1 MDKNAACKSIG
12 VWLIVFGVGLLDSA
26 VQSWFLGP
34 RLGELMSHVVST
46 LMLMIVV
53 LMCSSV
59 LVNRFLK
66 DYVNRDL
73 FIIGFMWI
81 TLSVS
86 FEFLVGHYVLDQP
99 WSALVHDYNLFAGR
113 VWILVLMTELIGPW
127 FMASNKR

>member
-1 MDKNAACKSIG
+1 
-12 VWLIVFGVGLLDSA
+12 
-26 VQSWFLGP
+26 
-34 RLGELMSHVVST
+34 MSHVVST

-66 DYVNRDL
+66 DYMNRDL
-73 FIIGFMWI
+73 FIIGFMWV

-99 WSALVHDYNLFAGR
+99 WAALVHDYNLFAGR
-113 VWILVLMTELIGPW
+113 VWILVLTTELIGPW
-127 FMASNKR
+127 FMASNKH

>member
-1 MDKNAACKSIG
+1 
-12 VWLIVFGVGLLDSA
+12 
-26 VQSWFLGP
+26 
-34 RLGELMSHVVST
+34 MSHVVST

-53 LMCSSV
+53 LTCSSV

-73 FIIGFMWI
+73 FITGFMWI

-99 WSALVHDYNLFAGR
+99 WAALVHDYNLFAGR
-113 VWILVLMTELIGPW
+113 VWILVLTAELIGPW

>member
-1 MDKNAACKSIG
+1 
-12 VWLIVFGVGLLDSA
+12 
-26 VQSWFLGP
+26 
-34 RLGELMSHVVST
+34 MSHVVST

-73 FIIGFMWI
+73 FIIGFMWV
-81 TLSVS
+81 TLSLS
-86 FEFLVGHYVLDQP
+86 FEFLVGHYIFNEP
-99 WSALVHDYNLFAGR
+99 WGALVHDYNLFAGR
-113 VWILVLMTELIGPW
+113 VWILVLTTELIGPW